1 MKVDAEDALVK
12 EPPAPIL
19 TPGEFDA
26 RTRGTVKIAWI
37 EV

>member
-1 MKVDAEDALVK
+1 MKVDVEDVLVK
-12 EPPAPIL
+12 EPPAPS
-19 TPGEFDA
+19 PGEFDA